1 MSFRLSMRSASAPV
15 NIENISQGKR
25 DAMVTPAIS
34 TGSRVR
40 IAASSGNAVRNI
52 PSPALDTMTESHT
65 ERKFFPIDLFDAI
78 VTKR

>member
-1 MSFRLSMRSASAPV
+1 
-15 NIENISQGKR
+15 
-25 DAMVTPAIS
+25 MVTPAMR

-40 IAASSGNAVRNI
+40 IAASRGNAVRNI

-78 VTKR
+78 A